1 MTDAWWI
8 RSEYVTVAKGSTA
21 LGGAEITSDVAYLE
35 VAYKLNPHSQIA
47 GSYDW
52 QDNEFG
58 SGLDYGPGHSSLD
71 EHSDPGLAD
80 NYWFSP
86 NLVIKTEYHN
96 IEGSRF
102 IAPGWNNFWQVF

>member
-1 MTDAWWI
+1 MIDAWWI
-8 RSEYVTVAKGSTA
+8 QSEYVTVAKGSTA
-21 LGGAEITSDVAYLE
+21 LAGAEITSDVAYLE

-52 QDNEFG
+52 QDNKFG
-58 SGLDYGPGHSSLD
+58 SGL
-71 EHSDPGLAD
+71 GLAV

-96 IEGSRF
+96 IEGGRF